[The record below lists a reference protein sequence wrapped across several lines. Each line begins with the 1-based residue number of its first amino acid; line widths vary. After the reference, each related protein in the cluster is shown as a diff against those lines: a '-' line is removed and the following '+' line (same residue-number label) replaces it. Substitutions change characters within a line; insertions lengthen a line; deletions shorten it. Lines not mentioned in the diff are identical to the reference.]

1 MINYPIKFEPILK
14 EKIWGGNKLKNVLNK
29 KSNLANIGES
39 WEIADV
45 DQDATSV
52 VANGRLKGKNLQEIL
67 TQYTSQ
73 LLGGKN
79 YAAFGA
85 KFPLLIKF
93 IDAREALSI
102 QVHPGDE
109 IAKAR
114 HDSFGK
120 TEMWYVMQA
129 DKDAEVIVGFN
140 EPMSKEKYA
149 YHVKQNQ
156 LEAIMNSEKVKE
168 GDCFFIPS
176 GKIHAIGAGA
186 LIAEIQ
192 QTSDIT
198 YRIYDWNR
206 TDDQGNPRELH
217 TNLAIDAIDYS
228 AKNDHTRCY
237 DKTYNESNT
246 MAACPYFTTNFLN
259 VKNKVTRDYS
269 NSDSFVV
276 YMCTKGSATIAI
288 GNHKETITN
297 GETVLIPATAKTVNI
312 IAENAAFLEVYID
325 DDALSN
331 N

>member
-14 EKIWGGNKLKNVLNK
+14 EKIWGGNKLKNVLHK

-39 WEIADV
+39 WEIAAV
-45 DQDATSV
+45 NQDATSV

-67 TQYTSQ
+67 TQYTAQ
-73 LLGGKN
+73 LLGTKN

-93 IDAREALSI
+93 IDAREPLSI

-129 DKDAEVIVGFN
+129 DKDAEIIVGFN

-149 YHVKQNQ
+149 HHVKENQ

-206 TDDQGNPRELH
+206 TDNQGNHRELH

-237 DKTYNESNT
+237 DKTYNESST

-259 VKNKVTRDYS
+259 VKNKVTKDYS

-276 YMCTKGSATIAI
+276 YMCTKGSATITI
-288 GNHKETITN
+288 GNHTETITN
-297 GETVLIPATAKTVNI
+297 GETVLIPAIAKTVNI
-312 IAENAAFLEVYID
+312 IAENAVFLEVYID